1 MNGRTSEG
9 STVRRNRAA
18 GDQIDEERTV
28 AAQPRPPAALT
39 PAPSREEEARLIE
52 ERLAALVASRKAD
65 AVPTVVAPAPAPA
78 WSAPAPTPWP
88 APLPTSTPAAAPTTN
103 ESAPDPDVPGT
114 RHSGRLLGNLL
125 VTRGFVLESE
135 LQYALSLQAQSGSPI
150 GQILVQLGLIKETDL
165 VELLAEQRRMQVM
178 DPSKVVCDAPL
189 LARLPKA
196 DAHRLGALPVRL
208 ADGQID
214 VVIADPSNGNAIA
227 ELMNLLGGRLR
238 LFLATRGAIDD
249 AIERVYD

>member
-1 MNGRTSEG
+1 M
-9 STVRRNRAA
+9 RRNRDS
-18 GDQIDEERTV
+18 GGQIDQERPV
-28 AAQPRPPAALT
+28 EAQPRPPAAL
-39 PAPSREEEARLIE
+39 PPSPSREEEARDIA
-52 ERLAALVASRKAD
+52 ERLAALVASRKAEGATASS
-65 AVPTVVAPAPAPA
+65 AVPTPTAAPPAPAPVP
-78 WSAPAPTPWP
+78 APAPTP
-88 APLPTSTPAAAPTTN
+88 APVPGP
-103 ESAPDPDVPGT
+103 SAVPDPAVPGT

-135 LQYALSLQAQSGSPI
+135 LQYALSLQAQSGDPI
-150 GQILVQLGLIKETDL
+150 GQILVELGLIKETDL

-178 DPSKVVCDAPL
+178 DPAKVVCDGEL

-208 ADGQID
+208 AGGQID

>member
-1 MNGRTSEG
+1 MNGGTRRG
-9 STVRRNRAA
+9 KYVRRNR
-18 GDQIDEERTV
+18 GSGGQIDQERPV
-28 AAQPRPPAALT
+28 DAQPRPPAALT
-39 PAPSREEEARLIE
+39 PAPSREDEARDIA
-52 ERLAALVASRKAD
+52 ERLAALVASRKAEGGTP
-65 AVPTVVAPAPAPA
+65 AAAAPPAPIAAPPAPVPAPAPE
-78 WSAPAPTPWP
+78 PA
-88 APLPTSTPAAAPTTN
+88 ATPAADA
-103 ESAPDPDVPGT
+103 DVPGT

-135 LQYALSLQAQSGSPI
+135 LQYALSLQAQSGHPI
-150 GQILVQLGLIKETDL
+150 GQILVELGLIKESDL

-178 DPSKVVCDAPL
+178 DPAKVVCDAEL

-238 LFLATRGAIDD
+238 LFLATRAAIDD